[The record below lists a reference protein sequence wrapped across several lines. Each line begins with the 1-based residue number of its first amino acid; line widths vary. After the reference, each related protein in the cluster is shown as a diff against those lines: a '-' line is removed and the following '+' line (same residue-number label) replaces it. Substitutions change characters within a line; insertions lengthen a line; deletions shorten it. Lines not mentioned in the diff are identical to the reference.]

1 MYGSKKL
8 DGQAYQA
15 VGALAWQSGQAP
27 ERHACCVHKLRQD
40 LRYKQRM
47 TDQPQTVN
55 STPSHPPGH
64 LRTHTY
70 HGLAP
75 GPALLVLGAV
85 HGNEVCGIEAITQLL
100 QDFDSGAVS
109 IERGSVTFI
118 PITNPLAYQLKRRFG
133 DRNLNR
139 NMAPSAIPQDFEDR
153 VANVL
158 CPLLDSHD
166 VLLDLHSFHTG
177 GAPFVMI
184 GPQNNT
190 GTLEPFAHAS
200 EEMQLALHTGA
211 PRIVEGWLD
220 TYARGVQRRSAAAEA
235 ANTRSQTLVTNP
247 NYGVGTTEY
256 MRARGGYAVTLE
268 CGQHD
273 DPGGISVARH
283 AILQT
288 LGLLGITSA
297 KPAAPHAA
305 PEILRLIDVTDKTH
319 ADDTFTREWRS
330 FDAVK
335 SGDVIGIRHSGQEV
349 KAHDD
354 GFVVFP
360 NPRGEVGQ
368 EWFYF
373 AQKRV

>member
-1 MYGSKKL
+1 
-8 DGQAYQA
+8 
-15 VGALAWQSGQAP
+15 
-27 ERHACCVHKLRQD
+27 
-40 LRYKQRM
+40 M
-47 TDQPQTVN
+47 TAQTN
-55 STPSHPPGH
+55 TPTH

-75 GPALLVLGAV
+75 GPALLALGAV
-85 HGNEVCGIEAITQLL
+85 HGNEVCGTHAIMQLL
-100 QDFDSGAVS
+100 QDFDSSAIS
-109 IERGSVTFI
+109 IERGSVTFVAV
-118 PITNPLAYQLKRRFG
+118 TNPLAHQLKRRVG

-153 VANVL
+153 IANVL
-158 CPLLDSHD
+158 CPLLDAHN

-190 GTLEPFAHAS
+190 GTLEPFALAD

-220 TYARGVQRRSAAAEA
+220 TYARGVRRRAASVDA

-273 DPGGISVARH
+273 DPAGLGVARH
-283 AILQT
+283 AIVQT

-297 KPAAPHAA
+297 KPASPIET
-305 PEILRLIDVTDKTH
+305 PEILRLIDVTDKEH
-319 ADDTFTREWRS
+319 SGDTFTREWRS
-330 FDAVK
+330 FDTVK
-335 SGDVIGIRHSGQEV
+335 AGDVIGVRQSGKEV
-349 KAHDD
+349 KAQGD

>member
-1 MYGSKKL
+1 MTEK
-8 DGQAYQA
+8 QIH
-15 VGALAWQSGQAP
+15 AP
-27 ERHACCVHKLRQD
+27 ADAIKPTQLR
-40 LRYKQRM
+40 
-47 TDQPQTVN
+47 
-55 STPSHPPGH
+55 SH
-64 LRTHTY
+64 TC

-85 HGNEVCGIEAITQLL
+85 HGNEVCGTHAIMQLL
-100 QDFDSGAVS
+100 QDIDGGAIS
-109 IERGSVTFI
+109 IERGSVTFV
-118 PITNPLAYQLKRRFG
+118 PITNPLAHQLKRRFG

-158 CPLLDSHD
+158 CPLLDAHD

-184 GPQNNT
+184 GPQNNS
-190 GTLEPFAHAS
+190 GTLEPFALAAQ
-200 EEMQLALHTGA
+200 EMQLALHTGA

-220 TYARGVQRRSAAAEA
+220 TYARGVQRRATSATD
-235 ANTRSQTLVTNP
+235 NISMRSQTLVTNP

-256 MRARGGYAVTLE
+256 MRSRGGYAVTLE

-273 DPGGISVARH
+273 DPAGIDVAKH

-288 LGLLGITSA
+288 LGLLGISPVPVA
-297 KPAAPHAA
+297 PRAAT
-305 PEILRLIDVTDKTH
+305 PEILRLIDVTDKAH
-319 ADDTFTREWRS
+319 AADTFTREWRS

-335 SGDVIGIRHSGQEV
+335 AGEVIGVRQSGAEV
-349 KAHDD
+349 KAQGD

-373 AQKRV
+373 AQRRA

>member
-1 MYGSKKL
+1 
-8 DGQAYQA
+8 
-15 VGALAWQSGQAP
+15 
-27 ERHACCVHKLRQD
+27 
-40 LRYKQRM
+40 M
-47 TDQPQTVN
+47 TQTPN
-55 STPSHPPGH
+55 IPTH

-75 GPALLVLGAV
+75 GPALVVLGAV
-85 HGNEVCGIEAITQLL
+85 HGNEICGSQAIEQLL
-100 QDFDSGAVS
+100 QDIDTGSLA
-109 IERGSVTFI
+109 IERGSVTFV
-118 PITNPLAYQLKRRFG
+118 PITNPLAHQLKRRFG

-153 VANVL
+153 IANVL
-158 CPLLDSHD
+158 CPLLDAHE

-184 GPQNNT
+184 GPQNNR
-190 GTLEPFAHAS
+190 GTLEPFALAA

-220 TYARGVQRRSAAAEA
+220 TYARGVQRRAATVGA

-273 DPGGISVARH
+273 DPAGISVARH

-288 LGLLGITSA
+288 LGLLGIT
-297 KPAAPHAA
+297 AAPATSPTHT
-305 PEILRLIDVTDKTH
+305 PEILRLVDVTDKEHTG
-319 ADDTFTREWRS
+319 DTFTKEWRS

-335 SGDVIGIRHSGQEV
+335 AGDVIGVRHSGMEA
-349 KAHDD
+349 KAPSD
-354 GFVVFP
+354 GYVVFP

-373 AQKRV
+373 AQKRG

>member
-1 MYGSKKL
+1 
-8 DGQAYQA
+8 
-15 VGALAWQSGQAP
+15 
-27 ERHACCVHKLRQD
+27 
-40 LRYKQRM
+40 M
-47 TDQPQTVN
+47 TVQT
-55 STPSHPPGH
+55 SPSSFLPGH
-64 LRTHTY
+64 LRTHTC

-85 HGNEVCGIEAITQLL
+85 HGNEICGTQAIAQLL
-100 QDFDSGAVS
+100 TDIDAGTLR
-109 IERGSVTFI
+109 IERGSVTFV

-153 VANVL
+153 IANVL
-158 CPLLDSHD
+158 TPLLDAHD

-190 GTLEPFAHAS
+190 GALEPFALAA

-220 TYARGVQRRSAAAEA
+220 TYARGVQRRAAAAAE
-235 ANTRSQTLVTNP
+235 NTSARSQTLVTNP

-256 MRARGGYAVTLE
+256 MRSRGGYAVTLE

-273 DPGGISVARH
+273 DPAGVGVARH

-288 LGLLGITSA
+288 LALLGITPA
-297 KPAAPHAA
+297 KPVPPAAS

-319 ADDTFTREWRS
+319 AGDTFTREWRS

-335 SGDVIGIRHSGQEV
+335 AGDVIGVRHGGADV
-349 KAHDD
+349 KAQGD

-373 AQKRV
+373 AQRRR

>member
-1 MYGSKKL
+1 
-8 DGQAYQA
+8 
-15 VGALAWQSGQAP
+15 
-27 ERHACCVHKLRQD
+27 
-40 LRYKQRM
+40 M
-47 TDQPQTVN
+47 TAQTN
-55 STPSHPPGH
+55 TPTH

-85 HGNEVCGIEAITQLL
+85 HGNEVCGTHAIMQLL
-100 QDFDSGAVS
+100 QDFDSGAIS
-109 IERGSVTFI
+109 IARGSVTFV
-118 PITNPLAYQLKRRFG
+118 PITNPLAHQLKRRFG

-153 VANVL
+153 IANVL
-158 CPLLDSHD
+158 TPLLDAHD

-184 GPQNNT
+184 GPQNNA
-190 GTLEPFAHAS
+190 GTLEPFALAA

-220 TYARGVQRRSAAAEA
+220 TYARGVQRRAAKAADNISA
-235 ANTRSQTLVTNP
+235 RSLTLVTNP

-273 DPGGISVARH
+273 DPAGVGVARH

-288 LGLLGITSA
+288 LALLGITPG
-297 KPAAPHAA
+297 KPAAPTAA
-305 PEILRLIDVTDKTH
+305 PEILRLIDVTDKEH
-319 ADDTFTREWRS
+319 AGDTLTREWRS

-335 SGDVIGIRHSGQEV
+335 AGDVIGVRHSGVEARAQG
-349 KAHDD
+349 D

>member
-1 MYGSKKL
+1 MT
-8 DGQAYQA
+8 Q
-15 VGALAWQSGQAP
+15 
-27 ERHACCVHKLRQD
+27 
-40 LRYKQRM
+40 KQ
-47 TDQPQTVN
+47 
-55 STPSHPPGH
+55 STPSH

-75 GPALLVLGAV
+75 GPALLILGAV
-85 HGNEVCGIEAITQLL
+85 HGNEICGTQAIMQLL
-100 QDFDSGAVS
+100 ADIDSGGLT
-109 IERGSVTFI
+109 IERGSVTFV
-118 PITNPLAYQLKRRFG
+118 PITNPLAFQLKRRFG

-153 VANVL
+153 IANVL
-158 CPLLDSHD
+158 CRLLDAHD

-184 GPQNNT
+184 GPQNNN
-190 GTLEPFAHAS
+190 GTLEPFALAA

-220 TYARGVQRRSAAAEA
+220 TYARGVQRRAATAEA
-235 ANTRSQTLVTNP
+235 GLESGSARSRTLVTNP

-256 MRARGGYAVTLE
+256 MRSRGGYAVTLE

-273 DPGGISVARH
+273 DPKGIEVARQ

-288 LGLLGITSA
+288 LVLLGITAA
-297 KPAAPHAA
+297 KPTPMTGQ
-305 PEILRLIDVTDKTH
+305 PEILRLIDVTDKAH
-319 ADDTFTREWRS
+319 AGDTFTKQWRS

-335 SGDVIGIRHSGQEV
+335 AGDVIGVRHDGSEV
-349 KAHDD
+349 KAQGD

-360 NPRGEVGQ
+360 NPSGEVGQ

-373 AQKRV
+373 AQKRI

>member
-1 MYGSKKL
+1 MS
-8 DGQAYQA
+8 Q
-15 VGALAWQSGQAP
+15 
-27 ERHACCVHKLRQD
+27 
-40 LRYKQRM
+40 
-47 TDQPQTVN
+47 QP
-55 STPSHPPGH
+55 TPTH
-64 LRTHTY
+64 LRSHTY
-70 HGLAP
+70 YGLAP

-85 HGNEVCGIEAITQLL
+85 HGNEVCGTLAITQLL
-100 QDFDSGAVS
+100 SEIDSRVIN
-109 IERGSVTFI
+109 IERGSVTFV
-118 PITNPLAYQLKRRFG
+118 PIANPLAYDLKRRIG

-153 VANVL
+153 IANVL
-158 CPLLDSHD
+158 CPLLDAHN

-190 GTLEPFAHAS
+190 GTLEPFALAL

-220 TYARGVQRRSAAAEA
+220 TYARGVQRRAASAEST
-235 ANTRSQTLVTNP
+235 NTRAQTLVTNP

-273 DPGGISVARH
+273 DPAGVGVARH

-288 LGLLGITSA
+288 LGLLGITSI
-297 KPAAPHAA
+297 APTPVTAQ
-305 PEILRLIDVTDKTH
+305 PEILRLIDVTDKAH
-319 ADDTFTREWRS
+319 AGDTFSREWRS

-335 SGDVIGIRHSGQEV
+335 AGDMIGVRESGDEV
-349 KAHDD
+349 RAQGD

-373 AQKRV
+373 AQKRSQ